1 MSIYAIGDI
10 QGCFDDLLRLL
21 DVISFNENSDQL
33 WFAGDLVN
41 RGPKSLE
48 TLRFVKSLGHSAVTV
63 LGNHDMHL
71 LAASCLPKVANKK
84 DCLTQVLDAPDRD
97 ELIYWLRHRPLL
109 HYNDDFCL
117 LHAGLPPQWDFK
129 KAKNM
134 AMIAEQVLRDKDY
147 ETFLKQMYGD
157 KPNIWSHDLKGV
169 SRLRFII
176 NCFTRMR
183 YCDAEGRLDF
193 VNSGP
198 LGSQP
203 NNLFPW
209 FDAPKRK
216 NIDMRIIFGHWSS
229 LGYYEGP
236 NCYGIDTGCL
246 WGGQLTALR
255 LDETM
260 RRFSVDCHE
269 AYKQRKT
276 GCTFTV
282 PDLKLKNVDDK
293 NKVALA

>member
-21 DVISFNENSDQL
+21 EAIAFDEKTDQL

-48 TLRFVKSLGHSAVTV
+48 TLRFIKSLGDAAVTV

-71 LAASCLPKVANKK
+71 LAASCASKISNKK
-84 DCLTQVLDAPDRD
+84 DALLPVLEAPDRD
-97 ELIYWLRHRPLL
+97 ELIDWLRHRPLF

-129 KAKNM
+129 KTQKM
-134 AMIAEQVLRDKDY
+134 AALAEQALQGPDY
-147 ETFLKQMYGD
+147 RNFLQQMYGN
-157 KPNIWSHDLKGV
+157 KPNQWSSSLKGIG
-169 SRLRFII
+169 RLRFII

-183 YCDAEGRLDF
+183 FCDAEGRLDY

-203 NNLFPW
+203 KKLLPW
-209 FDAPKRK
+209 FEVPGRK
-216 NIDMRIIFGHWSS
+216 SADMRIVFGHWSA

-246 WGGQLTALR
+246 WGGQLTALK
-255 LDETM
+255 LGEQVE
-260 RRFSVDCHE
+260 RFSIDCPG
-269 AYKQRKT
+269 ARKPKQYAQMAE
-276 GCTFTV
+276 C
-282 PDLKLKNVDDK
+282 
-293 NKVALA
+293 

>member
-21 DVISFNENSDQL
+21 EAIAFDEKTDQL

-48 TLRFVKSLGHSAVTV
+48 TLRFVKSLGDAAVTV

-71 LAASCLPKVANKK
+71 LAASCASKISNKK
-84 DCLTQVLDAPDRD
+84 DALLPVLEAPDRD
-97 ELIYWLRHRPLL
+97 ELIDWLRHRPLF
-109 HYNDDFCL
+109 HYNDQFCL

-129 KAKNM
+129 KTQKM
-134 AMIAEQVLRDKDY
+134 AALAEQALQGPDY
-147 ETFLKQMYGD
+147 QNFLQQMYGN
-157 KPNIWSHDLKGV
+157 KPNLWSSSLKGIG
-169 SRLRFII
+169 RLRFII

-183 YCDAEGRLDF
+183 FCDAEGRLDY

-203 NNLFPW
+203 KKLLPW
-209 FDAPKRK
+209 FEVPGRK
-216 NIDMRIIFGHWSS
+216 SVDMRIVFGHWSA
-229 LGYYEGP
+229 LGYYEGL

-246 WGGQLTALR
+246 WGGQLTALK
-255 LDETM
+255 LGEQVE
-260 RRFSVDCHE
+260 RFSIDCPG
-269 AYKQRKT
+269 ARKPKQYVQMVE
-276 GCTFTV
+276 C
-282 PDLKLKNVDDK
+282 
-293 NKVALA
+293 